1 MLNLD
6 FSQGMLVLQI
16 REAKGQERQAL
27 LRQLLERIDLAD
39 EIAKPILADPI
50 TREAFFALL
59 MIPPADSSKFSPRI
73 EANAVTAIA
82 FRNGLLEDYHAEGCP
97 IDDYRMRDLMIDAS
111 RRMHSLLRLRDALN
125 STGPGRRVW
134 ERAIAGYHDM
144 FCARWEVRN
153 IGESD
158 W

>member
-1 MLNLD
+1 MVD
-6 FSQGMLVLQI
+6 FSQGVLVLQV
-16 REAKGQERQAL
+16 REARGKEYRDL
-27 LRQLLERIDLAD
+27 LHQLIEQVGLTD
-39 EIAKPILADPI
+39 EIVKPILADPI
-50 TREAFFALL
+50 TESGFFTLL
-59 MIPPADSSKFSPRI
+59 MIPPGNEAEFSPRI
-73 EANAVTAIA
+73 EANVVTAIA
-82 FRNGLLEDYHAEGCP
+82 FRNGPLEDFHAEGCP
-97 IDDYRMRDLMIDAS
+97 IDDSRMRDLMIDAS

-125 STGPGRRVW
+125 STGPGRCVW